1 MSEAEENLLS
11 KQIKGLTWG
20 IVIAIVGTF
29 GGGACFI
36 VKSYVGI
43 ERGLTTNALQ
53 YENIKAQQQ
62 DIRNNVR
69 NVANRV
75 DMVENKLIMEKYDK
89 SNEPVR
95 N

>member
-62 DIRNNVR
+62 DIRNDVR

>member
-1 MSEAEENLLS
+1 MSEAEENILS

-20 IVIAIVGTF
+20 VVIAIVGTF

-43 ERGLTTNALQ
+43 ERGLTQAMAQ
-53 YENIKAQQQ
+53 SDAIKSQQQ
-62 DIRNNVR
+62 DIRNDVR

-75 DMVENKLIMEKYDK
+75 DMVENKLLMLKYDK
-89 SNEPVR
+89 PNEPTR